1 MRKLFLCLFAIILA
15 AGSLA
20 AEKTT
25 VAFIGLEASGV
36 SEASASGIADTL
48 LDALINTKRFEIVER
63 ERLNTLMEEQGLALS
78 GCTTTECFV
87 QVGQLA
93 GASKVV
99 VGKVSKVGETFT
111 ATVRVVDVFLGKVEL
126 SESAESDSLDGLLSV
141 TRDMAARLAANIPVV
156 GTVVSVSGEIVK
168 LDLGK
173 QEGVREGDTVEL
185 YRLGEEYYHPDTG
198 AFLGRDIEELGEA
211 KITKVLADELSEA
224 LFSGE
229 VPPVTGDKVR
239 LTSKIETG
247 ETAVSTT
254 AGTTVHPRG
263 KGPGFG
269 FTVSGPILFPINSLY
284 GDYEDYATKGI
295 QFGGS
300 LMFDIFVAPIF
311 SLGPYFGLLTYQNV
325 IDDSWSVYEEDTF
338 LEMLF
343 GLGLKVRFVDAG
355 MVRPWLFAG
364 VGYALVSCDFYV
376 EDYDAGVSGSNSY
389 SGGSFGVDGG
399 LGIDFWISKSFS
411 IGLGGLFHYNGV
423 TEIEYDTGGTDTLND
438 ALYSVGG
445 LVDIGIYF

>member
-1 MRKLFLCLFAIILA
+1 MRKLFIGLFMIVLA

-20 AEKTT
+20 AEKIT

-36 SEASASGIADTL
+36 SEASAGGIADTL

-99 VGKVSKVGETFT
+99 VGKVSKVGETYT
-111 ATVRVVDVFLGKVEL
+111 VTVRVVDVFVGKVEL
-126 SESAESDSLDGLLSV
+126 SESAESNSLDGLLSV
-141 TRDMAARLAANIPVV
+141 ARDMAARLAANIPVV
-156 GTVVSVSGEIVK
+156 GTVVSVSGETVK
-168 LDLGK
+168 LDLGRK
-173 QEGVREGDTVEL
+173 EGVKEGDTVEL

-211 KITKVLADELSEA
+211 KITRVLADELSEA
-224 LFSGE
+224 LYSGD

-239 LTSKIETG
+239 LGGRIETG
-247 ETAVSTT
+247 GHEAVTT
-254 AGTTVHPRG
+254 TTTTVRPRG

-269 FTVSGPILFPINSLY
+269 ITLSAPFLFPINDLY
-284 GDYEDYATKGI
+284 GDYEDFTTKGI

-300 LMFDIFVAPIF
+300 LMVDFFIAPIF
-311 SLGPYFGLLTYQNV
+311 SLGPYFGLLIYDNV
-325 IDDSWSVYEEDTF
+325 IECSDLYEEDTF

-343 GLGLKVRFVDAG
+343 GLGLKVRFVETG
-355 MVRPWLFAG
+355 TVRPWLFAG
-364 VGYALVSCDFYV
+364 IGYALVSCDFYV
-376 EDYDAGVSGSNSY
+376 EDYDLGDSWSNSFT
-389 SGGSFGVDGG
+389 GGSFGIDGG
-399 LGIDFWISKSFS
+399 LGVDFWLSNSFS

-423 TEIEYDTGGTDTLND
+423 TEVEYETGETCELND
-438 ALYSVGG
+438 SLYSVGG
-445 LVDIGIYF
+445 LLDIGIYF

>member
-1 MRKLFLCLFAIILA
+1 MRKLFIFVLILA

-36 SEASASGIADTL
+36 SEASAGGIADTL

-63 ERLNTLMEEQGLALS
+63 DRLNALMEEQGLALS

-126 SESAESDSLDGLLSV
+126 SESAESNSLDGLLSV
-141 TRDMAARLAANIPVV
+141 TRDMAARLAAKIPVV
-156 GTVVSVSGEIVK
+156 GTVVSVSGDTVK
-168 LDLGK
+168 LDLGR
-173 QEGVREGDTVEL
+173 QEGVNVGDMVEL

-224 LFSGE
+224 AFSGDI
-229 VPPVTGDKVR
+229 PPRTGDKVR
-239 LTSKIETG
+239 LGGRIETG
-247 ETAVSTT
+247 EHEVVTT
-254 AGTTVHPRG
+254 ITTPRPRG

-269 FTVSGPILFPINSLY
+269 VTLSAPFLFSINELY
-284 GDYEDYATKGI
+284 KDMTSEFDRGV
-295 QFGGS
+295 QFGGT
-300 LMFDIFVAPIF
+300 LLVNIFLGPIF
-311 SLGPYFGLLTYQNV
+311 SFGPYFSLLAYN
-325 IDDSWSVYEEDTF
+325 DYYEDS
-338 LEMLF
+338 EMYADHNYIEMIF
-343 GLGLKVRFVDAG
+343 GLGFKLTFLDRGMARPWFKAGMGYAMFNGDSTLWSSDAG
-355 MVRPWLFAG
+355 E
-364 VGYALVSCDFYV
+364 Y
-376 EDYDAGVSGSNSY
+376 SY
-389 SGGSFGVDGG
+389 TLTGGGFGVDGG
-399 LGIDFWISKSFS
+399 LGVDFWVSDNFS
-411 IGLGGLFHYNGV
+411 IGVGGLFHYNSV
-423 TEIEYDTGGTDTLND
+423 TEVEVDEGYLYDLND
-438 ALYSVGG
+438 SIYSVGG
-445 LVDIGIYF
+445 VLDIGIYF